1 MNRKVITVIMAL
13 FFMLTF
19 MSCDEDGSINFFT
32 LDQDVEFGEE
42 FHNQL
47 ISNPDEYP
55 ILSPSAYPEA
65 YNHLETIRN
74 ELLKSDDLRY
84 ASEFSWDVYIIEN
97 DEVLNAFCVP
107 GGKMYFYTGIIKF
120 LDNESEFAG
129 VMAHE
134 MAHADRRHSTK
145 TMTKQYGF
153 SILLSALLGDDPSTL
168 AQIAADLAQG
178 LGSLAFSR
186 DHEYEADEY
195 AVRYTTDG
203 TGDYNYYPKGISAF
217 FEKMEGQPTPPEF
230 LSTHPSPENRLES
243 INEFWMSIGSPDGE
257 LYMARYLDFINSLPE

>member
-1 MNRKVITVIMAL
+1 MRRKAYIILVFVI
-13 FFMLTF
+13 FMTTLN
-19 MSCDEDGSINFFT
+19 SCDEDGGLNFFT
-32 LDQDVEFGEE
+32 LEQDIEFGEE

-47 ISNPDEYP
+47 MNNPEEYP
-55 ILSPSAYPEA
+55 ILSPSANPQA
-65 YNHLETIRN
+65 YGHLRAIRDA
-74 ELLKSDDLRY
+74 LLMSDDLHY
-84 ASEFSWDVYIIEN
+84 ADEFSWDVYIIDN

-120 LDNESEFAG
+120 LDNEAEFAG

-168 AQIAADLAQG
+168 VKIAADLAQG

-195 AVRYTTDG
+195 AVRYTADG
-203 TGDYNYYPKGISAF
+203 TGNYNYYPKGISAF

-230 LSTHPSPENRLES
+230 LSTHPNPGNRLDNIE
-243 INEFWMSIGSPDGE
+243 EVWLSIGSPDGE
-257 LYMARYLDFINSLPE
+257 EYTNRYLDFKSSLP

>member
-1 MNRKVITVIMAL
+1 MKRKAVIILLSV
-13 FFMLTF
+13 FFMTWLV
-19 MSCDEDGSINFFT
+19 SCDEDGGINFFT

-47 ISNPDEYP
+47 LNNPEEYP
-55 ILSPSAYPEA
+55 ILSETAYPDA
-65 YNHLETIRN
+65 YNHLETIRD

-84 ASEFSWDVYIIEN
+84 AEEFSWDVYIIEN
-97 DEVLNAFCVP
+97 DDVLNAFCVP

-120 LDNESEFAG
+120 LDNEAEFAG

-134 MAHADRRHSTK
+134 MAHADKRHTTK

-153 SILLSALLGDDPSTL
+153 SMLLSALLGDDPGTL

-195 AVRYTTDG
+195 AVRYTADG

-217 FEKMEGQPTPPEF
+217 FEKMEGQASAPEF
-230 LSTHPSPENRLES
+230 LSTHPSPDNRLES
-243 INEFWMSIGSPDGE
+243 IDEFWVSIGSPDGE
-257 LYMARYLDFINSLPE
+257 DYASRYQEFKNSLP

>member
-1 MNRKVITVIMAL
+1 
-13 FFMLTF
+13 
-19 MSCDEDGSINFFT
+19 
-32 LDQDVEFGEE
+32 
-42 FHNQL
+42 
-47 ISNPDEYP
+47 
-55 ILSPSAYPEA
+55 
-65 YNHLETIRN
+65 
-74 ELLKSDDLRY
+74 
-84 ASEFSWDVYIIEN
+84 
-97 DEVLNAFCVP
+97 
-107 GGKMYFYTGIIKF
+107 
-120 LDNESEFAG
+120 
-129 VMAHE
+129 
-134 MAHADRRHSTK
+134 
-145 TMTKQYGF
+145 MTKQYGF

>member
-1 MNRKVITVIMAL
+1 MKRKAVIILLSV
-13 FFMLTF
+13 FFMTWLV
-19 MSCDEDGSINFFT
+19 SCDEDGGINFFT

-47 ISNPDEYP
+47 LNNPEEYP
-55 ILSPSAYPEA
+55 ILSETAYPDA
-65 YNHLETIRN
+65 YNHLETIRD

-84 ASEFSWDVYIIEN
+84 AEEFSWDVYIIEN
-97 DEVLNAFCVP
+97 DDVLNAFCVP

-120 LDNESEFAG
+120 LDNEAEFAG

-134 MAHADRRHSTK
+134 MAHADRRHSTEI
-145 TMTKQYGF
+145 MTKQYGF
-153 SILLSALLGDDPSTL
+153 SMLLSALLGDDPSTL

-195 AVRYTTDG
+195 AVRYTADG
-203 TGDYNYYPKGISAF
+203 TGDYNYYPKAF
-217 FEKMEGQPTPPEF
+217 LPF
-230 LSTHPSPENRLES
+230 LKKWKDKLLLLN
-243 INEFWMSIGSPDGE
+243 F
-257 LYMARYLDFINSLPE
+257 